1 MTLDGWLRLS
11 KAELRPAQ
19 ALALLERFAA
29 PDDLLAASPAQW
41 RAVCPLSPAEE
52 RRLRDAAQAPVEQDL
67 RKLEELAAHLV
78 TIRDFHYPAL
88 LRQIHGA
95 PPVLYVRGKIQECD
109 HRAIAVVGTRRASPY
124 GRLVAETLARDLAAA
139 GVTVVSGLA
148 LGIDSAAHQGALS
161 AGRTIGIAAC
171 GLDVT
176 YPPSNH
182 ALISRVA
189 AQGAV
194 ISEFPLGAR
203 PERWRFPA
211 RNRIISGI
219 ALATVVVEAPEGS
232 GALITADHALD
243 QGRDVFA
250 VPGAVNT
257 VQSRGTHLLLKQG
270 AKLVESVRDIL
281 EELDLPAA
289 PQREEPKVDELSPE
303 ERDVLA
309 LLTLHQKDV
318 DSLIQET
325 RLPSSQINVILTVLE
340 LRGLVRRM
348 PGNTFVRLH

>member
-1 MTLDGWLRLS
+1 
-11 KAELRPAQ
+11 
-19 ALALLERFAA
+19 
-29 PDDLLAASPAQW
+29 
-41 RAVCPLSPAEE
+41 
-52 RRLRDAAQAPVEQDL
+52 
-67 RKLEELAAHLV
+67 
-78 TIRDFHYPAL
+78 
-88 LRQIHGA
+88 
-95 PPVLYVRGKIQECD
+95 VLYVRGKIKECD

-348 PGNTFVRLH
+348 PGNTFVCLH